1 VVGNST
7 GVGSGAALPSA
18 SVARRIAEHYPCA
31 NIVNRAREGA
41 MTKVVT
47 AQIAGTGD
55 THFDLAL
62 VQTGAIDV
70 LRFTAPGDLR
80 RAIIMALN
88 HARARADHVV
98 FLMPGNVGLAP
109 IFVPPFDW
117 IYTRR
122 ALQDR
127 HIFISAAQAAG
138 VEYVDLFNGPAN
150 DAFACDPWQYYASDG
165 LHPSE
170 HSYAAW
176 YRALIN
182 KTHVKAIL
190 EC

>member
-1 VVGNST
+1 
-7 GVGSGAALPSA
+7 

-41 MTKVVT
+41 MTKVVA

-109 IFVPPFDW
+109 IFVPPFNW
-117 IYTRR
+117 ISTRTQGSTHFHKR
-122 ALQDR
+122 G
-127 HIFISAAQAAG
+127 AG
-138 VEYVDLFNGPAN
+138 GRCRVR
-150 DAFACDPWQYYASDG
+150 G
-165 LHPSE
+165 LVQRTSE
-170 HSYAAW
+170 
-176 YRALIN
+176 
-182 KTHVKAIL
+182 
-190 EC
+190 

>member
-1 VVGNST
+1 MVGNST
-7 GVGSGAALPSA
+7 GIGSGAALPSA

-41 MTKVVT
+41 MTKVVA

-98 FLMPGNVGLAP
+98 FLIPGNVGLAP

-117 IYTRR
+117 I
-122 ALQDR
+122 
-127 HIFISAAQAAG
+127 
-138 VEYVDLFNGPAN
+138 
-150 DAFACDPWQYYASDG
+150 
-165 LHPSE
+165 
-170 HSYAAW
+170 
-176 YRALIN
+176 
-182 KTHVKAIL
+182 
-190 EC
+190 